1 VRAFAFSDAQL
12 QTHKRTERTGES
24 RDFDAFRTFAKRS
37 TWKKARISRELGV
50 SLSTVDRW
58 LDGHDKIMLASML
71 EIRRFL
77 EEREEHDLSGSA
89 EQA

>member
-1 VRAFAFSDAQL
+1 MHDYEL
-12 QTHKRTERTGES
+12 TKEEREQEKVKVLM
-24 RDFDAFRTFAKRS
+24 RFRTFAKRS

-58 LDGHDKIMLASML
+58 LGGHDQIRQASML

-77 EEREEHDLSGSA
+77 EERERG
-89 EQA
+89 